1 MEYVLLVKLGELTL
15 KGNNRDF
22 FINTLRSNLERALGN
37 DFRLLYRHNRFYI
50 PVETDEKARRAMDV
64 LSKTAGIVKYSR
76 AIACPRDME
85 QIKQYALKMA
95 KEAIE
100 KTKGR
105 TFKIEAKRADKGFPL
120 TSYELACELGS
131 HIAQNIEDLTVRMT
145 EPDWVIRVEIREQT
159 YIYWQEEPAMGGL
172 PVGVAGRGMLL
183 LSGGIDSPVAGYLM
197 AKRGLEIM
205 AAYFHTYP
213 YTSDDALNKVKELA
227 RILSI
232 WTGKLTLFTVPFT
245 ETQLS
250 INKNAA
256 RNEITLHM
264 RAAMVETAT
273 ILAQRNGALSLITGE
288 SLGQVASQ
296 TQESMR
302 FTQHTTNLPVFR
314 PLVGMDK
321 EEIIKIARKIGTFET
336 STLPYDDCCTLFAPK
351 RPMIRP
357 NYEKTC
363 HAYKNLELKELIQ
376 EAAEKSEKDTYRLG
390 ERI

>member
-1 MEYVLLVKLGELTL
+1 MSYVMLVKFGELTL

-22 FINTLRSNLERALGN
+22 FINTLRSNIEKALDN
-37 DFRLLYRHNRFYI
+37 KYRLLYRHNRFYI
-50 PVETDEKARRAMDV
+50 PVETDEDVRTVSSV
-64 LSKTAGIVKYSR
+64 LSKTAGIVKYSK
-76 AIACPRDME
+76 AIACKKELDE
-85 QIKQYALKMA
+85 IKQHALELA
-95 KEAIE
+95 KQAVSETGG
-100 KTKGR
+100 KS
-105 TFKIEAKRADKGFPL
+105 FKIEAKRVDKGFAL

-131 HIAQNIEDLTVRMT
+131 HIAENIPELSVRMT
-145 EPDWVIRVEIREQT
+145 DYDWSVKVEIREQA
-159 YIYWQEEPAMGGL
+159 YIYLKEEPAVGGL

-227 RILSI
+227 KILSQ
-232 WTGKLTLFTVPFT
+232 WTGRLTLFTVPFT
-245 ETQLS
+245 ETQLE
-250 INKNAA
+250 INKKAPKS
-256 RNEITLHM
+256 EITLHM

-273 ILAQRNGALSLITGE
+273 ILAQKNNALSLITGE

-302 FTQHTTNLPVFR
+302 FTQHTTDLPVFR

-321 EEIIKIARKIGTFET
+321 EEIINIARKIGTFDT

-351 RPMIRP
+351 RPMIKPRYQQTC
-357 NYEKTC
+357 NTYKDLKLTKLIEK
-363 HAYKNLELKELIQ
+363 
-376 EAAEKSEKDTYRLG
+376 AAETAEKDTYYLG
-390 ERI
+390 KKI